1 MYIIV
6 VYETQQL
13 LEFVEKN
20 FDPGWKPTQGK
31 PVSLPDGIVF
41 ILKKCPI
48 IMNLHVFINIED
60 KQE

>member
-41 ILKKCPI
+41 ILKKMSYYYEFAC
-48 IMNLHVFINIED
+48 FY
-60 KQE
+60 KYWR